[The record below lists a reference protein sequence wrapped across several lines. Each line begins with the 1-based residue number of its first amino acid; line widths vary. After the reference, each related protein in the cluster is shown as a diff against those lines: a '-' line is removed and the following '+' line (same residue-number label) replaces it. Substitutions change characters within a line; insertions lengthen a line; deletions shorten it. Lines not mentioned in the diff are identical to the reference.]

1 MSVTRNIKANEATQ
15 VNSNL
20 IGVQVHPSV
29 MNINFRFNY
38 NKYRIS
44 NGIYYGVDGV
54 NYIYRTGYPPISYE
68 GQDYYRLGRQS
79 VITDTPNTLWFKGVD
94 NTSRP
99 ETGDTVYTFENDVM
113 TEYSTVGPIVEWNSG
128 TVEFYQINEES
139 NGFIELYHSNGDKY
153 GDVSTVDYVVSIL
166 NPSTQEKVDI
176 ALTSKQNANE
186 AETAYYSREFN
197 GLYEWQVAGEKIGPQ
212 KMVTDNRNPLVGEKV
227 RFEDENNGLLKLQYP
242 YTIQGTQNENLY
254 CQVEY
259 SIDGKTFTKVDDIL
273 TDFNNVI
280 ANVPRYVYLR
290 FSQDVEITEE

>member
-20 IGVQVHPSV
+20 IGVQVHPAVTS
-29 MNINFRFNY
+29 INFRFRY
-38 NKYRIS
+38 NKYFVS

-54 NYIYRTGYPPISYE
+54 NYIYRTGYPPVSYE

-79 VITDTPNTLWFKGVD
+79 LITDTPSTLYFKGVD

-99 ETGDTVYTFENDVM
+99 ETGDAVYTFENGVPV
-113 TEYSTVGPIVEWNSG
+113 EYSTVGPIVEWNSG
-128 TVEFYQINEES
+128 TVEFYQIENEE
-139 NGFIELYHSNGDKY
+139 NGFIKLFYADGRYY
-153 GDVSTVDYVVSIL
+153 GEVSTVDYVVNIKNASE
-166 NPSTQEKVDI
+166 EKVDI
-176 ALTSKQNANE
+176 ALTSKQNGNE
-186 AETAYYSREFN
+186 AETATYDRELD
-197 GLYEWQVAGEKIGPQ
+197 GLYQWLVEGEKIGTQ

-242 YTIQGTQNENLY
+242 YTIQGTENENLD
-254 CQVEY
+254 CKVEY
-259 SIDGKTFTKVDDIL
+259 SIDGKTFTGAGDNL

-290 FSQDVEITEE
+290 FGQEVEITEE